1 MKKRYDII
9 TCPGCGYEYT
19 AGELFIPK
27 YFLGEPKNL
36 IRDENN
42 KIIHD
47 EGFIMDNKTYFICY
61 NCNTP
66 FKIRAQIQFI
76 TTPDNVKNMNEEY
89 TTKINTNKL
98 ILEEL

>member
-1 MKKRYDII
+1 MKKRIDII
-9 TCPGCGYEYT
+9 KCPKCGYEYT

-47 EGFIMDNKTYFICY
+47 EGLIMDNKTYFICY
-61 NCNTP
+61 NCDSP
-66 FKIRAQIQFI
+66 FRIRAQLQFI
-76 TTPDNVKNMNEEY
+76 TTLDVDNDVNTEHI
-89 TTKINTNKL
+89 TKLSTSKL
-98 ILEEL
+98 ILSED